1 MKMKR
6 FSNILLYTTIAFL
19 LLWQL
24 PWCYNFF
31 FVKPEKNPFTLYSFV
46 VNDFVQIGQE
56 EGKGT
61 VRRDLAGNIYSEA
74 SFDSILPMFYF
85 RQLMS
90 DERFP
95 DTINGI
101 AVTPKMVQN
110 ENFNF
115 RSVPSDINAP
125 IIGLYPLLESM
136 SGRVDLKMPDDVF
149 RINSKGIEF
158 IDMASNSVNEKKS
171 LQFTEAMAKKGFRF
185 PATSI
190 AGNPTVKKEY
200 DEGYLLLDTGHH
212 LFHLKQV
219 KGRPYVR
226 AIELPEGVTLKH
238 LYLTE
243 FKNKK
248 TLGLMTDVNN
258 TFYVLRN
265 RTYDLVKTGIPS
277 FHPETDVM
285 TIIGNM
291 FDWTVRVTT
300 PETDNYYALNAD
312 DYSLIKE
319 LEQESTYH
327 LIPGLSFTSYA
338 NKYVMPYFE

>member
-1 MKMKR
+1 MRR
-6 FSNILLYTTIAFL
+6 FSTLLLYITIAFL

-31 FVKPEKNPFTLYSFV
+31 VVKPEKTPFTLYSFV
-46 VNDFVQIGQE
+46 IGDFAMMGQE

-74 SFDSILPMFYF
+74 AFDSILPMFYY

-95 DTINGI
+95 DTINGV
-101 AVTPKMVQN
+101 ATTPRIVQT

-125 IIGLYPLLESM
+125 SIGLYPLLESM

-149 RINSKGIEF
+149 RITAKGIEF
-158 IDMASNSVNEKKS
+158 IDMNTNSIKAEKSN
-171 LQFTEAMAKKGFRF
+171 QFTEAMTKKGFRF
-185 PATSI
+185 PATKI

-200 DEGYLLLDTGHH
+200 DEGYLLLDADGQ
-212 LFHLKQV
+212 LFQLKQV
-219 KGRPYVR
+219 KERPYVR
-226 AIELPEGVTLKH
+226 AIALPEGLTLKH

-243 FKNKK
+243 FRNKK
-248 TLGLMTDVNN
+248 TLAFMTDENN
-258 TFYVLRN
+258 AFYVLKS
-265 RTYDLVKTGIPS
+265 RTYDVVKTGVPT
-277 FHPETDVM
+277 FNPETDAL

-300 PETDNYYALNAD
+300 PSSDNYYALNAD
-312 DYSLIKE
+312 DYSLIKK
-319 LEQESTYH
+319 LENESS
-327 LIPGLSFTSYA
+327 IPSMPGITFTSYTD
-338 NKYVMPYFE
+338 KYVMPRFE

>member
-1 MKMKR
+1 MRR
-6 FSNILLYTTIAFL
+6 FSTLLLYVTIAFL

-31 FVKPEKNPFTLYSFV
+31 VVKPEKTPFTLYSSV
-46 VNDFVQIGQE
+46 IGDFVQMGQE
-56 EGKGT
+56 DGKGM

-74 SFDSILPMFYF
+74 AFDSILPMFYF

-95 DTINGI
+95 DSINGV
-101 AVTPKMVQN
+101 ATTPKIVQT

-125 IIGLYPLLESM
+125 SIGLYSLLESM

-149 RINSKGIEF
+149 RITSSGIEF
-158 IDMASNSVNEKKS
+158 IDMGTNSVKAEKS
-171 LQFTEAMAKKGFRF
+171 HQFTEAMTKKGFRF
-185 PATSI
+185 PATEI
-190 AGNPTVKKEY
+190 VGNPTVKKEY
-200 DEGYLLLDTGHH
+200 DEGYLLLDADRR

-219 KGRPYVR
+219 KERPYVR
-226 AIELPEGVTLKH
+226 AIELPEGLTLKH

-243 FKNKK
+243 FRNKK
-248 TLGLMTDVNN
+248 TLAFMTDVNN
-258 TFYVLRN
+258 DFYVLRS
-265 RTYDLVKTGIPS
+265 RTYDVVKSGVPT
-277 FHPETDVM
+277 FNPETDAL

-300 PETDNYYALNAD
+300 PSADNYYALNAD
-312 DYSLIKE
+312 DYSLIKK
-319 LEQESTYH
+319 LEYESSVAS
-327 LIPGLSFTSYA
+327 LPGITFTSYTD
-338 NKYVMPYFE
+338 KYVMPRIE

>member
-1 MKMKR
+1 MKR
-6 FSNILLYTTIAFL
+6 FSTLLLYLTIAFL

-31 FVKPEKNPFTLYSFV
+31 IVKPEKTPFTLYSFV
-46 VNDFVQIGQE
+46 ISDFALMGQE
-56 EGKGT
+56 DGKGT

-74 SFDSILPMFYF
+74 AFDSILPMFYY

-101 AVTPKMVQN
+101 AVSPKSVQT

-125 IIGLYPLLESM
+125 SIGLYPLLESM

-149 RINSKGIEF
+149 RITSKGIEF
-158 IDMASNSVNEKKS
+158 IDMGTNTVKIEKS
-171 LQFTEAMAKKGFRF
+171 HQFTEAMAKKDFRF
-185 PATSI
+185 PAKEI
-190 AGNPTVKKEY
+190 IGNPTVKKEY
-200 DEGYLLLDTGHH
+200 DEGYLLLDADRR

-226 AIELPEGVTLKH
+226 SISLPEGLTPKH
-238 LYLTE
+238 LYITE
-243 FKNKK
+243 FRNKK
-248 TLGLMTDVNN
+248 TLAFFTDANN
-258 TFYVLRN
+258 AFYVLKN
-265 RTYDLVKTGIPS
+265 RTYDIVKTGIPA
-277 FHPETDVM
+277 FNAEKDAL
-285 TIIGNM
+285 TILGNM

-300 PETDNYYALNAD
+300 PTSDNYYALNAD
-312 DYSLIKE
+312 DYSLIKK
-319 LEQESTYH
+319 LENESNVSS
-327 LIPGLSFTSYA
+327 LPGITFTSYTD
-338 NKYVMPYFE
+338 KYVIPRFE

>member
-1 MKMKR
+1 MKR
-6 FSNILLYTTIAFL
+6 FSTLLLYVTIAFL

-31 FVKPEKNPFTLYSFV
+31 VVKPEKTPFTLYSFV
-46 VNDFVQIGQE
+46 IGDFALMGQE
-56 EGKGT
+56 DGKGT

-74 SFDSILPMFYF
+74 AFDSILPMFYF

-101 AVTPKMVQN
+101 AVTPKIVQT

-115 RSVPSDINAP
+115 RSVPTDINAP
-125 IIGLYPLLESM
+125 SIGLYPLLESM

-149 RINSKGIEF
+149 RITSQGIEF
-158 IDMASNSVNEKKS
+158 IDMASNSVNAEKS
-171 LQFTEAMAKKGFRF
+171 LLFTEAMTKKNFRF
-185 PATSI
+185 PAIEI

-200 DEGYLLLDTGHH
+200 DEGYLLLDADRR

-226 AIELPEGVTLKH
+226 AITLPEGLTLEH

-243 FKNKK
+243 FRNKK
-248 TLGLMTDVNN
+248 TLAFLTDINN
-258 TFYVLRN
+258 ALYVLKS
-265 RTYDLVKTGIPS
+265 RTYDVVKTGVPA
-277 FHPETDVM
+277 FNPETDAL

-291 FDWTVRVTT
+291 FDWTVRVTS
-300 PETDNYYALNAD
+300 PSSDNYYALNAD
-312 DYSLIKE
+312 DYSLIKK
-319 LEQESTYH
+319 LENNSNTHYM
-327 LIPGLSFTSYA
+327 PGISFTSYTD
-338 NKYVMPYFE
+338 KYVMPRFE

>member
-1 MKMKR
+1 MRR
-6 FSNILLYTTIAFL
+6 FSTILLYVTIAFL

-31 FVKPEKNPFTLYSFV
+31 VVKPEKTPFTLYSFV
-46 VNDFVQIGQE
+46 IGDFAQMGQE
-56 EGKGT
+56 EGKGS

-74 SFDSILPMFYF
+74 AFDSILPMFYF

-95 DTINGI
+95 DTIQGI
-101 AVTPKMVQN
+101 AVTPKMVQT

-125 IIGLYPLLESM
+125 SIGLYPLMESM

-149 RINSKGIEF
+149 RITSKGIEF
-158 IDMASNSVNEKKS
+158 IDMATNS
-171 LQFTEAMAKKGFRF
+171 
-185 PATSI
+185 
-190 AGNPTVKKEY
+190 VKKEY
-200 DEGYLLLDTGHH
+200 DEGYLLLDADRR

-226 AIELPEGVTLKH
+226 AITLPEGLTLKH

-243 FKNKK
+243 FRNKK
-248 TLGLMTDVNN
+248 TLAFMTDVNN
-258 TFYVLRN
+258 AFYVLQN
-265 RTYDLVKTGIPS
+265 RTYEIVKTGIPV
-277 FHPETDVM
+277 FNPETDAL

-300 PETDNYYALNAD
+300 PTSDNYYALDAN
-312 DYSLIKE
+312 DYSLIKK
-319 LEQESTYH
+319 LENESNVH
-327 LIPGLSFTSYA
+327 SMPGITFTSYTD
-338 NKYVMPYFE
+338 KYVMPRFE